1 MSFSVEKKDNYVI
14 IKTHAEKLDSTVSP
28 DLKGEIVFQN
38 GKGEKNL
45 VLDLSDVKYVDSSGL
60 SAILVANRLCKS
72 CQGVLVVTGVQD
84 SVMKL
89 ITISQLDTILNI
101 ILNPKEIEDFIIME
115 NIEKDLTGESE
126 E

>member
-14 IKTHAEKLDSTVSP
+14 IRTQAEKLDSTVSP
-28 DLKGEIVFQN
+28 DLKAEIVFQN

-45 VLDLSDVKYVDSSGL
+45 VLDLADVKYVDSSGL

-72 CQGVLVVTGVQD
+72 CQGVLVITGVQD

-101 ILNPKEIEDFIIME
+101 IQNPREIDDFIMME